1 MDVLAALLG
10 AAVALVLG
18 VAAGWW
24 FSRQRAT
31 AAKTELRSDLQEL
44 RDIGELSV
52 FKVVTKDIL
61 THSDHSFGEI
71 GRKYLSWA
79 FTQKK
84 LAMIFEFE
92 VDFRFDLRS
101 QALQIRTQSDA
112 QGARRASIVMPQA
125 RYDVRLKDVSFY
137 DEQRARLLPW
147 LLPDL
152 VSSFLPGGFNEED
165 KNRLIAAARAHA
177 ESQAAVLC
185 ERYRNEIEGSA
196 RQTLTSITRSLGFA
210 FTQVQFGAEQAASAG
225 ATVLEF
231 PRAASR

>member
-1 MDVLAALLG
+1 MDILAALIG
-10 AAVALVLG
+10 AAVALALG
-18 VAAGWW
+18 IGLGWW
-24 FSRQRAT
+24 FSRLRKAS
-31 AAKTELRSDLQEL
+31 AKTELRSDLQEL
-44 RDIGELSV
+44 RSMGELSV

-101 QALQIRTQSDA
+101 QALQIHTDSTPN
-112 QGARRASIVMPQA
+112 GMRRASITLPPL
-125 RYDVRLKDVSFY
+125 RHDVRLKDVSFY

-165 KNRLIAAARAHA
+165 KNRLIAAARDHA
-177 ESQAAVLC
+177 QAQALQLS
-185 ERYRNEIEGSA
+185 ERYRPEIENSA
-196 RQTLTSITRSLGFA
+196 RQTLTSVTRSLGFA
-210 FTQVQFGAEQAASAG
+210 TTEIKFAGDNVIPLVREVKAA
-225 ATVLEF
+225 
-231 PRAASR
+231 

>member
-10 AAVALVLG
+10 AAVALVIG

-24 FSRQRAT
+24 FSKQRAR
-31 AAKTELRSDLQEL
+31 AARTELRSDLQEL

-101 QALQIRTQSDA
+101 NALQIRTDSDP
-112 QGARRASIVMPQA
+112 QGGRRASIVMPLA

-177 ESQAAVLC
+177 ESQAALLS
-185 ERYRNEIEGSA
+185 ERYRHEIETSA
-196 RQTLTSITRSLGFA
+196 RQTLTSVTRSLGFA
-210 FTQVQFGAEQAASAG
+210 VTQVQFAPAESVAAG
-225 ATVLEF
+225 ATILEF
-231 PRAASR
+231 PRATSR